1 MLSAVRDLRK
11 ECMGWLT
18 VGMTHWQ
25 PWCRGIQHLFKERE
39 GYIAPHKEWWAQT
52 LVKAGVLDPE
62 AVDGGV
68 VRLSSLSLDQED
80 SSYLGL
86 FRIRDATVLQ
96 DAVIKCDP
104 WPDCHSTG
112 EENSWYSSAWH
123 SVTNNIEF
131 FGNAV
136 GGQFRIADD
145 ATATCCRKTMD
156 TYSWWHTRAQGC
168 HKFVLSST
176 CPLLTELDR
185 KEKFVS
191 MYESCLLKE
200 LRPNGSINES
210 FAWQSTLSKYVS
222 ICCRDERARARS
234 RRILRTVTTQT
245 LCKSTGNCEKYKAI
259 LNLKKIN
266 RLFQSWHPYDHHF
279 FHKIFETMPVIVAFR
294 QYLADNVDVTMRA
307 GNTESGNEVLERFG
321 LRRQNMISGDNFFV
335 KELLAARIMPTTP
348 WELPP
353 AQIMVPHRTLSC
365 TWAVENSKK
374 GGMQFGGQTYASIWE
389 LAARDPSACGK
400 YKQEVFSRWPG
411 LIERCCHCYMREFSD
426 SPRNR
431 GVLKVLLP
439 EHGPSGLG
447 LRLWNE
453 SKHIVHEWIE
463 QLPMLLPP
471 ELLPRAVVVADV
483 IIG

>member
-1 MLSAVRDLRK
+1 MAS
-11 ECMGWLT
+11 
-18 VGMTHWQ
+18 
-25 PWCRGIQHLFKERE
+25 
-39 GYIAPHKEWWAQT
+39 
-52 LVKAGVLDPE
+52 E
-62 AVDGGV
+62 ALNGGV

-80 SSYLGL
+80 SAYLGL
-86 FRIRDATVLQ
+86 FRIRNATVIQ
-96 DAVIKCDP
+96 DLVLTCDQ
-104 WPDCHSTG
+104 WPDCHNKDSSSS
-112 EENSWYSSAWH
+112 NHSNNWYNSAWH
-123 SVTNNIEF
+123 GLIVKNKILKFIFEDIRVHGVDEVVRVVNDSTSI
-131 FGNAV
+131 
-136 GGQFRIADD
+136 
-145 ATATCCRKTMD
+145 CCKEIMEGRPFV
-156 TYSWWHTRAQGC
+156 C
-168 HKFVLSST
+168 NKFQYYST
-176 CPLLTELDR
+176 CPLLTEEDR
-185 KEKFVS
+185 KENFVN
-191 MYESCLLKE
+191 MYETCLLRE
-200 LRPNGSINES
+200 LRPSVDMSTS
-210 FAWQSTLSKYVS
+210 FAWQSTLSKYLS
-222 ICCRDERARARS
+222 ICCRAPVARARS
-234 RRILRTVTTQT
+234 ERWLGVDRNSSLCSILGTEN
-245 LCKSTGNCEKYKAI
+245 CKYRPMVD
-259 LNLKKIN
+259 
-266 RLFQSWHPYDHHF
+266 RLFHSWHPFD
-279 FHKIFETMPVIVAFR
+279 FHWYHASFETLPVIVAFR
-294 QYLADNVDVTMRA
+294 EYLADNADLSIRH
-307 GNTESGNEVLERFG
+307 GNTLLGHKPLEWLK
-321 LRRQNMISGDNFFV
+321 LRPQNMAIGTTFFV
-335 KELLAARIMPTTP
+335 KELLAARIMPATP